1 MTSPGP
7 AVPNVLATR
16 YASAEMARLWSP
28 EHKVVLERRF
38 WIAVLRAQ
46 RDLGVEVPDGVLEA
60 YEAVVDQVDLASI
73 DARER
78 VTKHDVKARLEE
90 FAGLA
95 GHEHAHKGLTSRD
108 LTENVEQLQLRQA
121 LTLVRDRMVTVLAR
135 LAERAAEHETTVITG
150 RSHNVPAQATTLG
163 KRFATAGEELLLAL
177 ERVEELL
184 ARLPLRGVKGP
195 VGTSQDQLDLLGD
208 TDALDALDRRVAGE
222 LGFARTLTSVGQVYP
237 RSLDFDVVTAL
248 AQAVAGPSSLCTTVR
263 LMAGQE
269 LVTEGF
275 APGQVGSSA
284 MPHKMNS
291 RSCERVNG
299 FMQILRGHVTMAGG
313 LAGDQWNEGDVSDS
327 VVRRVVLPD
336 ACFAAEGALIT
347 TLAVL
352 EGFGAYPAVI
362 DAELRKYLPFLATTK
377 FLVAAVKAGAG
388 REQTHEVIKEHAVAY
403 ALALRQDPE
412 GIDDLPARL
421 GADDRF
427 PLADAEV
434 RALLSEPLDFVGDAR
449 RQVATFVARVGEVVA
464 RLPQAAAFIPEP
476 IL

>member
-1 MTSPGP
+1 L
-7 AVPNVLATR
+7 VVIPNVLATR
-16 YASAEMARLWSP
+16 YASSEMKALWSP

-46 RDLGVEVPDGVLEA
+46 QDLGVDVPAGVIEA

-90 FAGLA
+90 FSDLA
-95 GHEHAHKGLTSRD
+95 GNEHAHKGMTSRD
-108 LTENVEQLQLRQA
+108 LTENVEQLQLRLA
-121 LTLVRDRMVTVLAR
+121 LTLLRDRMVAVLAR
-135 LAERAAEHETTVITG
+135 MAERAAEHEATVITG

-163 KRFATAGEELLLAL
+163 KRFATAGEEVLIAL
-177 ERVEELL
+177 ERLEELL
-184 ARLPLRGVKGP
+184 DRLPLRGVKGP
-195 VGTSQDQLDLLGD
+195 VGTSQDMADLLGAGSEGTERID
-208 TDALDALDRRVAGE
+208 ELERRVASE
-222 LGFARTLTSVGQVYP
+222 LGFTRTLNSVGQVYP
-237 RSLDFDVVTAL
+237 RSLDLDVVSAL
-248 AQAVAGPSSLCTTVR
+248 AQAVAGPSSLCTTIR

-299 FMQILRGHVTMAGG
+299 FMQILRGHITMAAGM
-313 LAGDQWNEGDVSDS
+313 AGDQWNEGDVSDS

-336 ACFAAEGALIT
+336 SCFAAEGALIT

-352 EGFGAYPAVI
+352 DGFGAYPAVI

-377 FLVAAVKAGAG
+377 FLVAAVKAGTG
-388 REQTHEVIKEHAVAY
+388 REVAHEVIKTHAVAY
-403 ALALRQDPE
+403 ALALREKPDQA
-412 GIDDLPARL
+412 DDLPARL

-427 PLADAEV
+427 PLSEAEV

-449 RQVATFVARVGEVVA
+449 RQTATFVARVGDVVA
-464 RLPQAAAFIPEP
+464 RHPQAATFTPEP

>member
-1 MTSPGP
+1 VEAQEALVP
-7 AVPNVLATR
+7 VPNVLAAR
-16 YASAEMARLWSP
+16 YASKEMANLWSP

-46 RDLGVEVPDGVLEA
+46 QELGVDVPAGVIEA
-60 YEAVVDQVDLASI
+60 YEAVVDHVDLASI

-90 FAGLA
+90 FSALA
-95 GHEHAHKGLTSRD
+95 GHELAHAGMTSRD
-108 LTENVEQLQLRQA
+108 LTENVEQLQLRLA
-121 LTLVRDRMVTVLAR
+121 VSLIRDRMVAVLSK
-135 LAERAAEHETTVITG
+135 LAERAAEHEATVITG

-184 ARLPLRGVKGP
+184 ERLPLRGVKGP
-195 VGTSQDQLDLLGD
+195 VGTSQDMLDLLDDGID
-208 TDALDALDRRVAGE
+208 ELERRVAAE
-222 LGFARTLTSVGQVYP
+222 LGFTRTLNSVGQVYP
-237 RSLDFDVVTAL
+237 RSLDLDVVSAL
-248 AQAVAGPSSLCTTVR
+248 AQAVAGPSSLCTTIR

-299 FMQILRGHVTMAGG
+299 FMQILRGHLTMAAG

-336 ACFAAEGALIT
+336 ASFAAEGALIT

-352 EGFGAYPAVI
+352 DGFGAYPAVI
-362 DAELRKYLPFLATTK
+362 DTELRKYLPFLATTK
-377 FLVAAVKAGAG
+377 FLVAAVKAGTG
-388 REQTHEVIKEHAVAY
+388 REQAHEVIKTHAVAY
-403 ALALRQDPE
+403 ALDLREKPDAAE
-412 GIDDLPARL
+412 DLPARL

-427 PLADAEV
+427 PLSEAEI

-449 RQVATFVARVGEVVA
+449 RQTATFVARVADVVA
-464 RLPQAAAFIPEP
+464 RHPQAATFIPEP